1 MAFSLKIL
9 ETEFEMRI
17 FFISIFPAK
26 LELSAREEVVL
37 QGLHLPLQ
45 PFWHKLQVEKA
56 TTNLEVEK
64 QRRDKQTTDRQ
75 TENKQI
81 NWRWKDKEWTRCN
94 FYQN

>member
-1 MAFSLKIL
+1 MAF
-9 ETEFEMRI
+9 
-17 FFISIFPAK
+17 FPAE
-26 LELSAREEVVL
+26 LELFAREEVVL

-64 QRRDKQTTDRQ
+64 QRRDKQAAGRQ

-81 NWRWKDKEWTRCN
+81 NWRWKNN